1 MTCELDPLGDQ
12 DNDRVCTS
20 DGNGIGDACAM
31 VPVDGQFAIAAA
43 DPQSL
48 YNDKMKSSG
57 ARLDRAIKADS
68 KIGFRV
74 ASLL

>member
-1 MTCELDPLGDQ
+1 VTCELDPLGDQ

-31 VPVDGQFAIAAA
+31 VPVDGQFAIAA
-43 DPQSL
+43 
-48 YNDKMKSSG
+48 
-57 ARLDRAIKADS
+57 KADS